1 MFPQRPAADSDR
13 VEVETVEARMTAISS
28 RKGMPMSKQLR
39 GRRCVVAW
47 LVVAALLPVGAVA
60 EDDELDNAIDPSG
73 TWESPIGTLSLL
85 QVADTLSFSYA
96 AVFGPTA
103 HLCHGAGV
111 AGLVGRNRYEFED
124 EQGIVAFVVAE
135 DRVEMHT
142 VDGIASFCG
151 AGWPGDVLP
160 RDGFRSPADCTV
172 AVEKAVFHVVD
183 HVDPEPRR
191 AYVIAGDRVDVV
203 PAPHDPDGEWLLA
216 RFAGETLT
224 TVGLLRGSD
233 VRCRP
238 DRFPEARATPSG
250 HRACPSPRTGGD

>member
-1 MFPQRPAADSDR
+1 
-13 VEVETVEARMTAISS
+13 
-28 RKGMPMSKQLR
+28 MSKQTR
-39 GRRCVVAW
+39 GIRFVVW
-47 LVVAALLPVGAVA
+47 LAVA
-60 EDDELDNAIDPSG
+60 VLVAFGSAAQDDELDNAVDPSG

-85 QVADTLSFSYA
+85 QYADTLSFSYA

-103 HLCHGAGV
+103 HLCLGAGV
-111 AGLVGRNRYEFED
+111 AGLVGKNRYEFED
-124 EQGIVAFVVAE
+124 EQGTVAFVVAE
-135 DRVEMHT
+135 ERVEMRT

-160 RDGFRSPADCTV
+160 GDGFRPPAVCTV
-172 AVEKAVFHVVD
+172 AVDRAVFHVVD

-224 TVGLLRGSD
+224 TVGLLEVGDLRCVAPETSDPESSGAVPAGS
-233 VRCRP
+233 
-238 DRFPEARATPSG
+238 SG
-250 HRACPSPRTGGD
+250 SGSRD